1 MMLVGA
7 ICSGCGGEL
16 IFTTSRRRRFKA
28 EQLRCP
34 SCLTRAENPHPYT
47 RFERSLIAQLLLLN
61 ASKAKRALDPD
72 EPDSNEE
79 RVARLYEVINDL
91 HELSMQ
97 LAPRDRTDP
106 PTSS

>member
-1 MMLVGA
+1 VLVGA
-7 ICSGCGGEL
+7 TCSGCGGEL
-16 IFTTSRRRRFKA
+16 IFTTKRRRRFKA

-34 SCLTRAENPHPYT
+34 SCLTPADSPQPYT
-47 RFERSLIAQLLLLN
+47 RFERSLIAQLLLLS

-91 HELSMQ
+91 HELSIQ
-97 LAPRDRTDP
+97 LAPGEEPEP
-106 PTSS
+106 PTP